1 MELRK
6 AVRKSVPML
15 MSISSV
21 SGGGKTYSAL
31 LMAAGMAGPK
41 GRVAIIDAEA
51 GRGEMYTDSPG
62 IMAALPNGFE
72 YLSLDPP
79 FSPARYIEAIEAVE
93 KAGIDVCCIDS
104 ATHEWEGLGGCAEIA
119 EKNKLRGMPNW
130 AKAKMEHK
138 KFMNHCLSTKMHIIF
153 CLRARDKVK
162 IVKNAQG
169 REEFIQLGVQPIAEK
184 NFVFEMLLSLQLDEV
199 THHATV
205 VKCPEPLLGLF
216 PGGRVVTKADGER
229 IAHWNNTGLSVDMTA
244 DQIQKRAI
252 SAVEDGTASYERFFR
267 NLTPAHK
274 KLLVDTT
281 HAKNKQL
288 AAEADARIGREEAEA
303 QEEEKN
309 EQPPTAV
316 ATPETPAIAQSE
328 LRADPKPEPK
338 PTSTRKQP
346 ASPVV
351 LPWTNAEHM
360 NQLLSVHRLRV
371 GPKAYSDTL
380 DAHKWVTGDLKPEGG
395 VSVEFYNILK
405 GLPDETAPTQGTLA
419 EDTF

>member
-41 GRVAIIDAEA
+41 GRVAIIDTEA

-62 IMAALPNGFE
+62 IMAALPGGFE

-79 FSPARYIEAIEAVE
+79 FSPSRYIEAIEAVE
-93 KAGIDVCCIDS
+93 KAGVDVCVIDS
-104 ATHEWEGLGGCAEIA
+104 GTHEWEGIGGCAEIA

-162 IVKNAQG
+162 IVKNAQQ
-169 REEFIQLGVQPIAEK
+169 REEFIQLGIQPIAEK

-229 IAHWNNTGLSVDMTA
+229 IAHWNNTGLSVDMTPE
-244 DQIQKRAI
+244 QVQKRAI
-252 SAVEDGTASYERFFR
+252 SAVEDGTAAYERFFR
-267 NLTPAHK
+267 NLVPAHK

-303 QEEEKN
+303 QEEEKA
-309 EQPPTAV
+309 EQS
-316 ATPETPAIAQSE
+316 ATTPAQEPKAEPAPEVKVES
-328 LRADPKPEPK
+328 KPEP
-338 PTSTRKQP
+338 PAQTRRTP
-346 ASPVV
+346 PSPVA
-351 LPWTNAEHM
+351 LPWKNKADMDNVFTA
-360 NQLLSVHRLRV
+360 HRLRV
-371 GPKAYSDTL
+371 GPKAYSDAL
-380 DAHKWVTGDLKPEGG
+380 DAKGWRTGDLKPEGG
-395 VSVEFYNILK
+395 VSVEFYQLLK
-405 GLPDETAPTQGTLA
+405 GLPDEAAPEQGTLA
-419 EDTF
+419 DDAF